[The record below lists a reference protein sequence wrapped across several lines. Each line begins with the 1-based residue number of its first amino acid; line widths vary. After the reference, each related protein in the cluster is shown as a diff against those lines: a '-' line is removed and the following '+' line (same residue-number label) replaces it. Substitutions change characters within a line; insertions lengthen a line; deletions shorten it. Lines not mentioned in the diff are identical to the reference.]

1 MSELPTFNIRPLPH
15 GGYVV
20 TESGEEVAA
29 FSGAS
34 EVAQWIETRLRSLP
48 AEQARIADDA
58 HPISMP
64 NVVRA
69 EDGRR
74 FWPRRQS

>member
-1 MSELPTFNIRPLPH
+1 MSDLPNFNIRPLPH
-15 GGYVV
+15 GGYIV
-20 TESGEEVAA
+20 TESGEEMAA
-29 FSGAS
+29 FTSAA

-48 AEQARIADDA
+48 AEQARLADEA

-69 EDGRR
+69 EERR
-74 FWPRRQS
+74 FWPRRQHP

>member
-1 MSELPTFNIRPLPH
+1 MSDAFSLNIRALPVS
-15 GGYVV
+15 GYVV
-20 TESGEEVAA
+20 TEQGEEVAA
-29 FSGAS
+29 FSSAS

-48 AEQARIADDA
+48 AEQARLADDG

-69 EDGRR
+69 EERR